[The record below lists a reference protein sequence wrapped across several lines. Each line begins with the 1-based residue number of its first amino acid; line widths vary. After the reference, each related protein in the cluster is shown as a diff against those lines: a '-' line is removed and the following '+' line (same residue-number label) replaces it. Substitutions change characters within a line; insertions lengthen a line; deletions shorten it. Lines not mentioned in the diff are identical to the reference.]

1 VLSIASNLI
10 HCVLL
15 SSRIQG
21 AVQFADTKHF
31 NVVHSSYS
39 FLCRWSLI
47 STFLCLLKWIAP
59 LEAPHQIQRIEQASS
74 VVSRAK

>member
-39 FLCRWSLI
+39 FSAGGHL
-47 STFLCLLKWIAP
+47 FLP
-59 LEAPHQIQRIEQASS
+59 FS
-74 VVSRAK
+74 VY